1 MSSTGTSRRSGF
13 WGRVLR
19 SVIPARTR
27 RVVVLASLYAL
38 LLDKEPT
45 MQQLTALNDSLSL
58 AKWPDSLKMP
68 ARIPTS
74 FWKNGDD
81 IKKVADITDRETLIL
96 ARIRPWLVYGNKLDI
111 GSDVRTLL
119 QFVETRQT
127 GVAVGHVSR
136 ENLKIVATV

>member
-1 MSSTGTSRRSGF
+1 MSSTTPSRRSGF
-13 WGRVLR
+13 WGRILR
-19 SVIPARTR
+19 SIIPARTR

-45 MQQLTALNDSLSL
+45 LQQLTALNTSLNL

-74 FWKNGDD
+74 FWNNGED
-81 IKKVADITDRETLIL
+81 IKDIADITDRETVIL
-96 ARIRPWLVYGNKLDI
+96 SRIRPWLMYSNKLDI

-119 QFVETRQT
+119 QFIETRQA

-136 ENLKIVATV
+136 ENLKIVATA